1 MARICYPMGKY
12 KPRLPG
18 CALNEGGYL
27 LRKAFTLF
35 LVFIVTLMP
44 FVPGTAEGSRFKGSF
59 FDVFDTY
66 SEIVVYAQDETTAQ
80 TIIQTVH
87 DDLLSYHQL
96 FDIYNDYDGINNIKT
111 INDQAGIAPVLV
123 GQRII
128 DMITFAKQMEI
139 QTNGRMNIA
148 MGSVLKIWHTYRD
161 AGINDPTN
169 AALPP
174 MADLQT
180 AAQHT
185 DIDQVIVDTQ
195 ASTVYLADALM
206 QLDVGAIAKGY
217 AVERVAQDLIAQGI
231 TSALLSIGGNV
242 RSIGM
247 RGDGTSWRVNIQNPD
262 LTAASQSITTL
273 DLNDLSLVT
282 SGSYQ
287 RYYTVDGKQ
296 YHHIINP
303 DTLMPA
309 SYTWAVSV
317 ITPDSGLA
325 DALSTALYNLSIDDG
340 KTLLTNFP
348 GVEALWVTLDGQ
360 LVRTDGFSTL
370 AGEETTVQ

>member
-12 KPRLPG
+12 KPRLPR

-44 FVPGTAEGSRFKGSF
+44 YVPGTAEDSRFKGSF

-80 TIIQTVH
+80 TTIQTVH

-123 GQRII
+123 DQRII

-247 RGDGTSWRVNIQNPD
+247 RGDSTSWRVNIQNPD

-296 YHHIINP
+296 YHHIIDP

>member
-1 MARICYPMGKY
+1 
-12 KPRLPG
+12 
-18 CALNEGGYL
+18 
-27 LRKAFTLF
+27 
-35 LVFIVTLMP
+35 
-44 FVPGTAEGSRFKGSF
+44 
-59 FDVFDTY
+59 
-66 SEIVVYAQDETTAQ
+66 
-80 TIIQTVH
+80 
-87 DDLLSYHQL
+87 
-96 FDIYNDYDGINNIKT
+96 
-111 INDQAGIAPVLV
+111 
-123 GQRII
+123 
-128 DMITFAKQMEI
+128 
-139 QTNGRMNIA
+139 
-148 MGSVLKIWHTYRD
+148 
-161 AGINDPTN
+161 
-169 AALPP
+169 

-296 YHHIINP
+296 YHHIIDP